1 MKEID
6 ISEKKKPKETIV
18 YQAASPFKN
27 EVEEESSLEFGH
39 LKGWAGDESNDH
51 QVHISKEMRSLLT
64 DPSMAGA
71 KQIIANKD
79 RVRETKLGIFK
90 QAKREGSA
98 LEVFNRLN

>member
-39 LKGWAGDESNDH
+39 LKG
-51 QVHISKEMRSLLT
+51 
-64 DPSMAGA
+64 
-71 KQIIANKD
+71 
-79 RVRETKLGIFK
+79 
-90 QAKREGSA
+90 
-98 LEVFNRLN
+98 